1 METAGICTHCR
12 GLAKPAYSCRM
23 CGAIVC
29 GNCFDHELGMCRACA
44 AKVKPDKKKDLAGD
58 STDPGIVSQ

>member
-1 METAGICTHCR
+1 METAGICVHCK

-29 GNCFDHELGMCRACA
+29 EQCFDHELGVCRACLGR
-44 AKVKPDKKKDLAGD
+44 VKPDKKKDLKD
-58 STDPGIVSQ
+58 KIKSI